1 MTKFSVLIPV
11 FYEANPVFFKEALNS
26 ILKHQSY
33 KPAEVIIVVDGT
45 PTNAIKEI
53 LNNYQ
58 NLYPSQIKSTVLPE
72 HKGTGYALKI
82 GVEKCNYELI
92 ARMDAD
98 DIAVFNRFEKQINFI
113 KNNPEIDV
121 LGSLIEVFNKKIGDL
136 KQYRTAPK
144 HHREIK
150 KMAKYR
156 SPVSHPTVMFKK
168 SKVLAAGNY
177 CNDFMYLEDYAL
189 WIAMLQNGAKF
200 HNLQEILLH
209 FRYENKEKSVL
220 KRRSLSLTKTLL
232 RFNKYA
238 YKLKFYTITEYY
250 LYSIFRFIYHAIFP
264 STLFLWVH
272 EKVTRKP
279 LSKSL

>member
-11 FYEANPVFFKEALNS
+11 FYKANPVFFKEALNS
-26 ILKHQSY
+26 ILKHQSC
-33 KPAEVIIVVDGT
+33 KPTEVVIIVDGT
-45 PTNAIKEI
+45 PTNTIKEV

-58 NLYPSQIKSTVLPE
+58 NLYPSQIKTTIIPE
-72 HKGTGYALKI
+72 HKGTGYALKTGI
-82 GVEKCNYELI
+82 KHCSYELI

-98 DIAVFNRFEKQINFI
+98 DIAVSNRFEKQLNFM
-113 KNNPEIDV
+113 KKHPEIDV

-136 KQYRTAPK
+136 KEYRTTPEL
-144 HHREIK
+144 HNEIK
-150 KMAKYR
+150 KTAKYR
-156 SPVSHPTVMFKK
+156 SPVSHPTIMFKK

-200 HNLQEILLH
+200 HNLQEVLLH

-220 KRRSLSLTKTLL
+220 KRRGLNLTKTLL

-238 YKLKFYTITEYY
+238 YKLKFYTKTEYY
-250 LYSIFRFIYHAIFP
+250 LYSLFRIIFHAFFP
-264 STLFLWVH
+264 PTLFLWVH
-272 EKVTRKP
+272 KKITRKP
-279 LSKSL
+279 LDKSL